1 MAILV
6 HYSGSQAKKML
17 FTSRG
22 TRLQKR
28 FKFWTVLAAKLYQ
41 LPYFRVAC
49 QMTQGVN
56 NGTICSEM
64 IPSGATTTNTA

>member
-6 HYSGSQAKKML
+6 HYSGSQAKKCFL
-17 FTSRG
+17 EVEEQDYKSVSSFEQFW
-22 TRLQKR
+22 RLS
-28 FKFWTVLAAKLYQ
+28 FQ